1 MRRRPLILAAGAL
14 AFSVAAEVFLGGKGH
29 AEFWWSHIAGFFS
42 LYGFVGCLA
51 TIWIAKFL
59 GALWL
64 ERRETYYDSKDQN
77 A

>member
-1 MRRRPLILAAGAL
+1 MRRRLVILAAGAWIL
-14 AFSVAAEVFLGGKGH
+14 SVAVKVFFGGRGQ

-59 GALWL
+59 GAMWL
-64 ERRETYYDSKDQN
+64 ERRETYYDSEDRD